1 MYTYYPPP
9 YSDDWSCHRPHG
21 HCGRCAAWRALSDL
35 LVAVL
40 LAAIFAYAA
49 AHLPPLR

>member
-1 MYTYYPPP
+1 MYPYYPGPCP
-9 YSDDWSCHRPHG
+9 HGWAGYGPHG
-21 HCGRCAAWRALSDL
+21 HCGRCAAWQALTDL

-49 AHLPPLR
+49 AHLPPLH